1 MGCDPSAGADP
12 GRRRALRRIA
22 AGLTAAGGVQALPLI
37 QRLAA
42 AATLLGGGRTALAA
56 APAGEAAWKLS
67 DAEWR
72 QRLSPAAYA
81 VLRREGTE
89 RPFSSPLE
97 AEKRK
102 GSFVCVGCGLPLF
115 WSCGKYDSGTGWPS
129 FHTALPG
136 VFGTRRDFKL
146 LVPRTEY
153 HCARCGGH
161 HGHVFDDGPPPTGK
175 RYCNN
180 GVALR
185 FVEGAA

>member
-102 GSFVCVGCGLPLF
+102 GSFVCAGCRLPLF
-115 WSCGKYDSGTGWPS
+115 SSSRKYDSGTGWPS
-129 FHTALPG
+129 FWEPLSGAVATKA
-136 VFGTRRDFKL
+136 DFKL

-153 HCARCGGH
+153 HCRRCGGH
-161 HGHVFDDGPPPTGK
+161 QGHVFNDGPRPSGK

-180 GVALR
+180 GVALL
-185 FVEGAA
+185 FVPG